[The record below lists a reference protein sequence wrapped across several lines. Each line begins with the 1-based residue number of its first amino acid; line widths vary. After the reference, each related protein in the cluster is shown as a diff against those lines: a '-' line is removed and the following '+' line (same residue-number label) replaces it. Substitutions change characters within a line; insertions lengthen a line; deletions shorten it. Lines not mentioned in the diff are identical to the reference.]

1 MAPIIKI
8 IALSN
13 VFTRMMHFVN
23 KGDIEEGHKH
33 TYDHATLVSSGSVQ
47 IDVLDDLKNVVDTNT
62 FSAPTMIYIKKE
74 NYHRITALEDN
85 TVCGCI
91 HAIRTIN
98 EEIVDPE
105 FLITSAILNNRDQVN
120 KLVDLRYNRKMLP
133 LDIDK
138 VRELNEF

>member
-74 NYHRITALEDN
+74 N
-85 TVCGCI
+85 
-91 HAIRTIN
+91 
-98 EEIVDPE
+98 
-105 FLITSAILNNRDQVN
+105 
-120 KLVDLRYNRKMLP
+120 
-133 LDIDK
+133 
-138 VRELNEF
+138 

>member
-13 VFTRMMHFVN
+13 VYTRMMHFLN
-23 KGDIEEGHKH
+23 KGDVEEGHKH

-47 IDVLDDLKNVVDTNT
+47 LDILDDFKNVVDTNT
-62 FSAPTMIYIKKE
+62 FRAPTMIYIKKE
-74 NYHRITALEDN
+74 NNHRITALEDN

-91 HAIRTIN
+91 HAVRTID

-105 FLITSAILNNRDQVN
+105 FLITPAVWDNGGRVN
-120 KLVDLRYNRKMLP
+120 KLVERKYNKKMLP
-133 LDIDK
+133 LDIA
-138 VRELNEF
+138 